1 MQRCTRGLLPSR
13 ALLPACEAPSPRFVR
28 DTLSMS
34 TQQAPRSG
42 RARADRTVVGLL
54 SSSIGLRQA
63 IVWGVLLI
71 AALQFAGPVQALV
84 AQHRQVVA
92 LRDEVAQRKAALGEL
107 KQRQQRLRDPNYVK
121 ALARARL
128 HFVMPGET
136 AYIVVDAPQETGADL
151 PWDSAVV
158 AAAAQQP
165 WWVTLHHT
173 MEQSSPVG
181 EP

>member
-1 MQRCTRGLLPSR
+1 M
-13 ALLPACEAPSPRFVR
+13 
-28 DTLSMS
+28 
-34 TQQAPRSG
+34 
-42 RARADRTVVGLL
+42 VGLL
-54 SSSIGLRQA
+54 SSSIALRQA
-63 IVWGVLLI
+63 IVWAVLLI
-71 AALQFAGPVQALV
+71 ATLQFAGPVQALV
-84 AQHRQVVA
+84 AQHRQA
-92 LRDEVAQRKAALGEL
+92 DELRAEVSQRKAGLDQL
-107 KQRQQRLRDPNYVK
+107 KLRQQRLRDRNYVK

-136 AYIVVDAPQETGADL
+136 AYIVVGANPDKSADV
-151 PWDSAVV
+151 PWDNGVV